1 MELTL
6 ENKTI
11 VLGVTGGI
19 ASYKTVE
26 LVSQLKKLGAN
37 VYVVLS
43 SSAASF
49 VSALSLEVISCN
61 RVFTKDSKHTVEES
75 TVNPFLNNSYIDHIH
90 LAQIADII
98 LIAPATANCIGKL
111 AHAIS
116 DDLIYDITLATK
128 APVVIAPAMNTNMWL
143 HPGVQDNIE
152 KLRDSYAY
160 SIIQPSAGA
169 LACKT
174 SGIGRLADLDSII
187 STVNKILTK
196 KILSKYSKLQF
207 NSKGK
212 PQNLLDNNILISAGG
227 TKEYLDPVRFISNDS
242 SGEMGFA
249 LAQEALYRGANVILV
264 STVNYKK
271 DPIKSALLDHPNLL
285 LLQVNSS
292 EEMLQAMEGNF
303 NESVDAVIMAA
314 AVSDYSPMKHL
325 SKKIKKDNNTANTV
339 TLELKENPDIIK
351 HLSSL
356 KSPIQITVGF
366 SLESEDLIENAQKK
380 LIEKNLDMIV
390 ANGVDAINSKE
401 SEINIIYPKLDD
413 PNELEIIKLI
423 KQDKSL
429 SADHILDHLS
439 LILKSKHEKHSHL
452 TDRQT

>member
-1 MELTL
+1 
-6 ENKTI
+6 
-11 VLGVTGGI
+11 
-19 ASYKTVE
+19 
-26 LVSQLKKLGAN
+26 
-37 VYVVLS
+37 
-43 SSAASF
+43 
-49 VSALSLEVISCN
+49 
-61 RVFTKDSKHTVEES
+61 
-75 TVNPFLNNSYIDHIH
+75 
-90 LAQIADII
+90 
-98 LIAPATANCIGKL
+98 
-111 AHAIS
+111 
-116 DDLIYDITLATK
+116 
-128 APVVIAPAMNTNMWL
+128 
-143 HPGVQDNIE
+143 
-152 KLRDSYAY
+152 
-160 SIIQPSAGA
+160 
-169 LACKT
+169 
-174 SGIGRLADLDSII
+174 
-187 STVNKILTK
+187 
-196 KILSKYSKLQF
+196 
-207 NSKGK
+207 
-212 PQNLLDNNILISAGG
+212 LLDNNILISAGG

-249 LAQEALYRGANVILV
+249 LAQEALYRGANVVLV

-303 NESVDAVIMAA
+303 NESIDAVIMAA

-325 SKKIKKDNNTANTV
+325 SKKIKKDSNTANTV
-339 TLELKENPDIIK
+339 TLELKQNPDIIK
-351 HLSSL
+351 HLSAQ

-366 SLESEDLIENAQKK
+366 SLESEDLIENARKK
-380 LIEKNLDMIV
+380 LVEKNLDMII

-452 TDRQT
+452 INRQT

>member
-1 MELTL
+1 
-6 ENKTI
+6 
-11 VLGVTGGI
+11 
-19 ASYKTVE
+19 
-26 LVSQLKKLGAN
+26 
-37 VYVVLS
+37 
-43 SSAASF
+43 
-49 VSALSLEVISCN
+49 
-61 RVFTKDSKHTVEES
+61 
-75 TVNPFLNNSYIDHIH
+75 
-90 LAQIADII
+90 
-98 LIAPATANCIGKL
+98 
-111 AHAIS
+111 
-116 DDLIYDITLATK
+116 
-128 APVVIAPAMNTNMWL
+128 MNTNMWL
-143 HPGVQDNIE
+143 HPGVQDNAR
-152 KLRDSYAY
+152 KLKDSYAY

-285 LLQVNSS
+285 VLQVNSS

-356 KSPIQITVGF
+356 KSPVQITVGF

-380 LIEKNLDMIV
+380 LIEKNLDMII

-413 PNELEIIKLI
+413 PNELEIIKLV
-423 KQDKSL
+423 KQDKTL

>member
-19 ASYKTVE
+19 ASYKSVE

-49 VSALSLEVISCN
+49 VSPLSLEVISGN
-61 RVFTKDSKHTVEES
+61 RVFTKESKHTVEES
-75 TVNPFLNNSYIDHIH
+75 IRNPFLNNSYIDHIY
-90 LAQIADII
+90 LAQIADLI
-98 LIAPATANCIGKL
+98 LVAPATANCIGKL
-111 AHAIS
+111 ATAIS
-116 DDLIYDITLATK
+116 DDLIYDIILATK

-143 HPGVQDNIE
+143 HPGVQDNIK

-160 SIIQPSAGA
+160 SIIQPSVGA

-174 SGIGRLADLDSII
+174 SGIGRLADLDSILNA
-187 STVNKILTK
+187 VNKILTK
-196 KILSKYSKLQF
+196 KILFKYSKLQF

-271 DPIKSALLDHPNLL
+271 DP
-285 LLQVNSS
+285 
-292 EEMLQAMEGNF
+292 
-303 NESVDAVIMAA
+303 
-314 AVSDYSPMKHL
+314 
-325 SKKIKKDNNTANTV
+325 
-339 TLELKENPDIIK
+339 
-351 HLSSL
+351 
-356 KSPIQITVGF
+356 
-366 SLESEDLIENAQKK
+366 K
-380 LIEKNLDMIV
+380 L
-390 ANGVDAINSKE
+390 
-401 SEINIIYPKLDD
+401 Y
-413 PNELEIIKLI
+413 
-423 KQDKSL
+423 
-429 SADHILDHLS
+429 
-439 LILKSKHEKHSHL
+439 
-452 TDRQT
+452 